1 MAQKQEKDLRIA
13 GASFSIHPMSDDF
26 CEIIKSSISDVDDS
40 KVWLQVDEVSTIV
53 RGRIAHIFD
62 VTQAVYLPA
71 AGTGE
76 HVTFNA
82 TYSIGCPGDSE
93 GHAYMAEDDEKLNKE
108 ILEQTE
114 QQIAAKFALYPMG
127 GGDYMDI
134 INEQIDVMKEQNI
147 DVTTTHYETRL
158 DGMAS
163 DIFEGLE
170 KVFRATEEAGS
181 NHTVMTVTISANS
194 PSHKDL

>member
-1 MAQKQEKDLRIA
+1 MVKKQEKDLRIA

-26 CEIIKSSISDVDDS
+26 CEIIKSSISEVDDS
-40 KVWLQVDEVSTIV
+40 KVWLQVDEVSTIA

-62 VTQAVYLPA
+62 VTQAIYLSA
-71 AGTGE
+71 ANTVE

-93 GHAYMAEDDEKLNKE
+93 GHTYMAEDDEKLNKKALEE
-108 ILEQTE
+108 IE

-127 GGDYMDI
+127 GENYMNI
-134 INEQIDVMKEQNI
+134 INKQIEVMKEQDI
-147 DVTTTHYETRL
+147 DVTITHYETRL

-181 NHTVMTVTISANS
+181 DHTVMTVTASANS
-194 PSHKDL
+194 PSHEI